1 VIAAVGG
8 LAAAAEPAPPGRVV
22 RAPPVV
28 QKWRR
33 GYPEKQKGPDALTS
47 EPLAFL
53 LI

>member
-8 LAAAAEPAPPGRVV
+8 LAAAAKPAPPGRAV

-28 QKWRR
+28 QKLRR